1 MLENSGCEPAFFLGL
16 CCLTCMGQ
24 PDPGSASTMSISS
37 RPSKHVQ
44 VAKWRRANA
53 GCLQLKG
60 VLSSLAV
67 ISRML
72 FCIYMF
78 QLSVSGSCH
87 YTLFHVSILAGVL
100 ASILREAH
108 QEVISAASDLYRNM
122 TAWWPPIGIYYLS
135 LVCHSWHY
143 IYIYIYFFLFF
154 CTRLHTCL
162 TFWEVHVGRRVIG
175 PILTEQSV
183 LSTLHFGQLHKL
195 VEIGHAGLGSQS
207 IYLRAVLA
215 V

>member
-44 VAKWRRANA
+44 VVKWRWANA

-108 QEVISAASDLYRNM
+108 QEVISAASNLYRNM

-143 IYIYIYFFLFF
+143 IYIYIFFVL
-154 CTRLHTCL
+154 LHP
-162 TFWEVHVGRRVIG
+162 VAHM
-175 PILTEQSV
+175 PHILRSACREARDRPYTYWTVCSFHIA
-183 LSTLHFGQLHKL
+183 LW
-195 VEIGHAGLGSQS
+195 S
-207 IYLRAVLA
+207 IT
-215 V
+215 